1 MADDPFYRKLREMT
15 SLDPKI
21 KTGSHVPLLNRIT
34 LGAPKATRMK
44 KTPLRGLGKEP

>member
-1 MADDPFYRKLREMT
+1 MADNPFYRKLREMT

-34 LGAPKATRMK
+34 L
-44 KTPLRGLGKEP
+44 KEGQWVLDFFKPQI